1 MSKERM
7 PEERMSEERMSRE
20 PTPQP
25 LSTLERAI
33 ADSLAGRA
41 AAMERDLAEFVAIP
55 TCSGHEEGLARFRD
69 LVRARLAA
77 LGASIDEI
85 PGDPKPAWIV
95 QPGQRADAPPPV
107 ALRARSR
114 GGAGRPVLVT
124 GHLDTVHDPFGA
136 FQRLARVPDAT
147 GGGSRAEG
155 PGAIDMKGGLVI
167 LLHALEVLAEL
178 GVETAWTVLLN
189 SDEETGSLHSQR
201 AIRAEARACAA
212 AGGIG
217 LAMEPALP
225 DGSLVVER
233 LGSCTFR
240 IECEGRA
247 VHAGR
252 DFASGVS
259 AVNALAARIL
269 DAAKLV
275 DLEAG
280 TVVNI
285 GPLEGGKATNIVA
298 DRARGW
304 GNARFRDEARE
315 EALKRGLFA
324 LATAPDAPLPRTRVE
339 YESNRPAKPETAAV
353 RAMAEEVRA
362 IGEALGQQVGFG
374 KSGGVSDG
382 NLMQAEGLPT
392 IDTMGPVGG
401 NLHRTDEYIELD
413 SLAPRAA
420 MLAIVLARYSG
431 R

>member
-1 MSKERM
+1 M
-7 PEERMSEERMSRE
+7 PEPASPSELSPHEAEIAARLAARRARMES
-20 PTPQP
+20 
-25 LSTLERAI
+25 
-33 ADSLAGRA
+33 
-41 AAMERDLAEFVAIP
+41 DLAEWVAVP
-55 TCSGHEEGLARFRD
+55 TCSGHEPGLSRLRG
-69 LVRARLAA
+69 LLRARLEA
-77 LGASIDEI
+77 LGADLAEI
-85 PGDPKPAWIV
+85 PGDAKPAWIV
-95 QPGQRADAPPPV
+95 QPGQPADAPPPV
-107 ALRARSR
+107 ALRAIARN
-114 GGAGRPVLVT
+114 GCGRPVLVT
-124 GHLDTVHDPFGA
+124 GHIDTVHDAFGA
-136 FQRLARVPDAT
+136 FDRLTR
-147 GGGSRAEG
+147 GSDGRAVG

-167 LLHALEVLAEL
+167 LTHALEVLAEL
-178 GVETAWTVLLN
+178 GVKPAWTVLLN

-217 LAMEPALP
+217 LAMEPSLP
-225 DGSLVVER
+225 DGSLVLER
-233 LGSCTFR
+233 LGSATFR

-252 DFASGVS
+252 DFAQGVS

-275 DLEAG
+275 DLDAG

-304 GNARFRDEARE
+304 GNARFRDAARE
-315 EALKRGLFA
+315 AELRRGLLAF
-324 LATAPDAPLPRTRVE
+324 ATAPDAPLPRTRIE
-339 YESNRPAKPETAAV
+339 YESNRPAKPETPAV

-362 IGEALGQQVGFG
+362 IGAALGQRVGFG

-413 SLAPRAA
+413 TMTPRAA
-420 MLAIVLARYSG
+420 MLAVLLARQCE
-431 R
+431 RAPEKVP

>member
-1 MSKERM
+1 MLDA
-7 PEERMSEERMSRE
+7 RE
-20 PTPQP
+20 LEIAAR
-25 LSTLERAI
+25 LSTRRA
-33 ADSLAGRA
+33 S
-41 AAMERDLAEFVAIP
+41 MERDLAEWVAIP
-55 TCSGHEEGLARFRD
+55 TCSGHETGLARFRAI
-69 LVRARLAA
+69 LRGRLAA
-77 LGASIDEI
+77 LGADIGEI
-85 PGDPKPAWIV
+85 AGEARPSWLV
-95 QPGQRADAPPPV
+95 QPGQAADAPPPV
-107 ALRARSR
+107 ALRAVAR
-114 GGAGRPVLVT
+114 GGAGRPVLLT

-136 FQRLARVPDAT
+136 FQSLTRTAPE
-147 GGGSRAEG
+147 RAEG
-155 PGAIDMKGGLVI
+155 PGAIDMKGGLVCLI
-167 LLHALEVLAEL
+167 HALEVLAEL
-178 GVETAWTVLLN
+178 GASPAWTVLLN
-189 SDEETGSLHSQR
+189 SDEETGSLHSKS

-225 DGSLVVER
+225 DGSLVLER

-252 DFASGVS
+252 DFANGVS

-275 DLEAG
+275 DLEQG

-298 DRARGW
+298 DRARAW
-304 GNARFRDEARE
+304 GNARFRDASRE
-315 EALKRGLFA
+315 EVVKRGLHA
-324 LATAPDAPLPRTRVE
+324 LATSADAPLPRTRIE
-339 YESNRPAKPETAAV
+339 YESNRPAKPETAEV
-353 RAMAEEVRA
+353 RVLAEEIRA
-362 IGEALGQQVGFG
+362 IGGALGQSVGFG

-420 MLAIVLARYSG
+420 MLAILLARQV
-431 R
+431 RVP

>member
-1 MSKERM
+1 MSDPSPASGAPVER
-7 PEERMSEERMSRE
+7 E
-20 PTPQP
+20 
-25 LSTLERAI
+25 I
-33 ADSLAGRA
+33 AARLAARA

-55 TCSGHEEGLARFRD
+55 TCSGHEEGLARFRAIM
-69 LVRARLAA
+69 RARLAA
-77 LGASIDEI
+77 LGAEI
-85 PGDPKPAWIV
+85 AEIAGDPKPAWIV
-95 QPGQRADAPPPV
+95 QPGQRADAAPPV
-107 ALRARSR
+107 ALCARSR
-114 GGAGRPVLVT
+114 GGSGTPILLT
-124 GHLDTVHDPFGA
+124 GHLDTVHDPHGD
-136 FQRLARVPDAT
+136 FQTLSRTSPT
-147 GGGSRAEG
+147 RAEG

-167 LLHALEVLAEL
+167 MLHALEVLAEL
-178 GVETAWTVLLN
+178 GVRPAWTVLLN

-225 DGSLVVER
+225 DGSLVLER

-252 DFASGVS
+252 DFANGVS

-269 DAAKLV
+269 EAAKLV
-275 DLEAG
+275 DLAEG

-304 GNARFRDEARE
+304 GNARFKDAARE
-315 EALKRGLFA
+315 EALQRGLFA
-324 LATAPDAPLPRTRVE
+324 LATAPDAPLPRTRLE
-339 YESNRPAKPETAAV
+339 YESNRPAKPVIPAV
-353 RAMAEEVRA
+353 RALAEEIRA
-362 IGEALGQQVGFG
+362 IGEPLGQKVGFG

-392 IDTMGPVGG
+392 IDTMGPIGG

-413 SLAPRAA
+413 SLVPRAS
-420 MLAIVLARYSG
+420 MLAILLARQA
-431 R
+431 RVQ